1 MMLTPNRP
9 RSGNRSLVTLLS
21 APRHLGRYKDIGR
34 LLIKYGRSDLVR
46 QAGLDTALLDDVEP
60 AGARA
65 EGDELAADLER
76 LGPTFIK
83 LGQLLSTRADLMPPP
98 YLEALARLQDD
109 LEPFGFDEVRTI
121 VEDELGVRLSRVFDD
136 FDETPM
142 AAASLGQ
149 VHAAVLR
156 SHGGTAGERAREV
169 VVKVQRPGIRR
180 QVFDDLEVLENI
192 ATRLEAHTVQGRL
205 FAVGDL
211 LAQFRRSLLDE
222 LDYRKEAANLVRL
235 HEIVADRPLLVVPM
249 PYDDFST
256 SRVLT
261 MDRIPGRKVT
271 EMSPLARL
279 EVDGPALARAL
290 FEAYLDQIL
299 VEGFFHADPHPGNVL
314 LTPDG
319 RLGLIDV
326 GMVARVTPELRERLI
341 RLLLAV
347 GEGRG
352 EEVARLAMDMSEPTP
367 DCDARGF
374 TGQVADLVERNATA
388 SVGQLDA
395 GRLVLDLTRACAAS
409 GLRPPP
415 EMSMVGKALLNLD
428 MVARILD
435 PDVAPVTIVQDR
447 ALELVRG
454 GVTPSLSGVLNAAME
469 AREFAEHLPGRVNRA
484 MDALASGQFEL
495 KVDAFDETAF
505 LRGLHRVAN
514 RIATGLVLASIVV
527 GAAVLANVK
536 TSVRIGGYPAV
547 AFVLFMIA
555 ALGGLCLVTSI
566 MLSDRK
572 INRRR

>member
-1 MMLTPNRP
+1 M
-9 RSGNRSLVTLLS
+9 TLLS
-21 APRHLGRYKDIGR
+21 APGHLGRYKDIGR
-34 LLIKYGRSDLVR
+34 LLLKYGRSDLVR
-46 QAGLDTALLDDVEP
+46 QAGLDTALVDDVEP
-60 AGARA
+60 TGARA
-65 EGDELAADLER
+65 EGEELAADLER

-83 LGQLLSTRADLMPPP
+83 LGQLLSTRADLLPAP
-98 YLEALARLQDD
+98 YLEALSRLQDD
-109 LEPFGFDEVRTI
+109 LEPFSFDEVRTTI
-121 VEDELGVRLSRVFDD
+121 EEELGVRLSRIYED

-156 SHGGTAGERAREV
+156 AHGDRPAREV

-192 ATRLEAHTVQGRL
+192 ASRLEAHTAQGRL

-211 LAQFRRSLLDE
+211 LATFRRSLLDE
-222 LDYRKEAANLVRL
+222 LDYRKEAANLIRL
-235 HEIVADRPLLVVPM
+235 GEIVADRPLLVVPA

-279 EVDGPALARAL
+279 DVDGPALARAL

-314 LTPDG
+314 LLPDG

-326 GMVARVTPELRERLI
+326 GMVARVAPQLREHLV

-347 GEGRG
+347 GERRG
-352 EEVARLAMDMSEPTP
+352 EEVARIAMEMSEPMT
-367 DCDARGF
+367 DCDTRGF
-374 TGQVADLVERNATA
+374 TTEVADLVERYATV
-388 SVGQLDA
+388 SVGGLDA
-395 GRLVLDLTRACAAS
+395 GRIVLDLTRACSAS
-409 GLRPPP
+409 GLRPPA

-435 PDVAPVTIVQDR
+435 PDVAPVEIVQDR

-454 GVTPSLSGVLNAAME
+454 GVTPSLSGMLNAAMD
-469 AREFAEHLPGRVNRA
+469 AREFVEQLPGRVNRA
-484 MDALASGQFEL
+484 MDALASGRFEL
-495 KVDAFDETAF
+495 RVDAFDEKDF
-505 LRGLHRVAN
+505 LQGLHRMAN
-514 RIATGLVLASIVV
+514 RVAIGLVLAALII
-527 GAAVLANVK
+527 GAALLSRVK
-536 TSVRIGGYPAV
+536 TDVTIAGYPAV
-547 AFVLFMIA
+547 AFVFFLLA
-555 ALGGLCLVTSI
+555 ALGGAWLCVTI
-566 MLSDRK
+566 AVSDRRL
-572 INRRR
+572 RRK

>member
-1 MMLTPNRP
+1 M
-9 RSGNRSLVTLLS
+9 TLLS
-21 APRHLGRYKDIGR
+21 VPAHLGRYKDIGR

-46 QAGLDTALLDDVEP
+46 QAGLDTTLLDDVEP

-83 LGQLLSTRADLMPPP
+83 LGQLLSTRADLLPPP
-98 YLEALARLQDD
+98 YLDALARLQDD
-109 LEPFGFDEVRTI
+109 LEPFSFDEVRGTI
-121 VEDELGVRLSRVFDD
+121 EDELGVRLSRIFDD

-156 SHGGTAGERAREV
+156 GHGSQPAREV

-192 ATRLEAHTVQGRL
+192 ASRLEAHTQQGRL

-222 LDYRKEAANLVRL
+222 LDYRKEAANLIRL
-235 HEIVADRPLLVVPM
+235 RDIVADRPLLIVPT

-261 MDRIPGRKVT
+261 MDRIAGRKVT

-279 EVDGPALARAL
+279 EIDGPALARAL

-326 GMVARVTPELRERLI
+326 GMVARVTPELRDRLT

-347 GEGRG
+347 GERRG
-352 EEVARLAMDMSEPTP
+352 EEVARLAMDMSEPT
-367 DCDARGF
+367 DNCDARGF
-374 TGQVADLVERNATA
+374 TAQVADIVERNATA

-435 PDVAPVTIVQDR
+435 PDVAPVEIVQDR
-447 ALELVRG
+447 ALELARG

-469 AREFAEHLPGRVNRA
+469 ARDFAEHLPGRVNRA
-484 MDALASGQFEL
+484 MDALANGQFEL
-495 KVDAFDETAF
+495 KVNAFDETAF

-514 RIATGLVLASIVV
+514 RIATGLVLAAIVV
-527 GAAVLANVK
+527 GAAILANVK
-536 TSVRIGGYPAV
+536 TSARIGGYPAV
-547 AFVLFMIA
+547 AFILFMIA
-555 ALGGLCLVTSI
+555 ALGGLHLVLTI
-566 MLSDRK
+566 VLSDRK